1 MQRERQ
7 HRLAAHR
14 RRHPCRELN
23 KTRPRDRYAASL
35 NVICVV
41 GALVLPMIDRF
52 HENRAREQKKPEKYH
67 LT

>member
-1 MQRERQ
+1 
-7 HRLAAHR
+7 
-14 RRHPCRELN
+14 
-23 KTRPRDRYAASL
+23 
-35 NVICVV
+35 VICVV